1 MFLNYV
7 ESGLRIIPVPG
18 RSVLGVE
25 ENVAKHVTIPGGG
38 GGGREL
44 TMPVKADGDT
54 RSHALFS

>member
-18 RSVLGVE
+18 RCVLGVE

-38 GGGREL
+38 GERSRVNDARE
-44 TMPVKADGDT
+44 G
-54 RSHALFS
+54 